1 MPRPVWTNRLAG
13 YVSGSAMTGSPPYRW
28 SAAMRYRFTASAM
41 FRVTP
46 LPPSTMVSTGTRQG
60 KGDSPRAGA
69 SPGVAGAADIFAT
82 GPGEKDCL
90 WKEGAVGTGGAGQ
103 VGVRSF

>member
-1 MPRPVWTNRLAG
+1 
-13 YVSGSAMTGSPPYRW
+13 
-28 SAAMRYRFTASAM
+28 MRHRFTASAM

-46 LPPSTMVSTGTRQG
+46 LPPSTMVSTGMRQG

-90 WKEGAVGTGGAGQ
+90 WEEDAVGTVGAEN
-103 VGVRSF
+103 VRSASFSVPGSNPRRAG